1 MKPKIRHSL
10 KICFTI
16 VGTNI
21 GAGFA
26 SGREIWEFF
35 GSYGTGSTFY
45 LVVSIALFSICSMI
59 ILWISWRQKTDHYFG
74 ILKLIMGKRMANWF
88 DGLILL
94 YLILSTLV
102 MFAGSGATFSQWNMS
117 YLFGSSVLAIA
128 VWLILFY
135 DVKGLMSLNYILMPS
150 LTVILCIVCVSFL
163 LYGEPQPVPVQT
175 EMEWLPVWPSAVTY
189 AALNVI
195 PLMAVLATLGRQIRH
210 PLEIGIA
217 GVGSGICLGGVGVL
231 FNLSLLRIENMIPQY
246 DIPLF
251 ALIHSFSPVW
261 FAVISIILW
270 LAIYTTA
277 VSGMYGAVFRI
288 SSWISVPKWSIALM
302 MTVFMVPL
310 SQFGFANLVKV
321 IYPIYGI
328 LNLFILSMI
337 LLYPLQKQSQSA

>member
-1 MKPKIRHSL
+1 MKPNIRHSL

-45 LVVSIALFSICSMI
+45 LIISIALFSICSMTV
-59 ILWISWRQKTDHYFG
+59 LWISWRQETEHYFD
-74 ILKLIMGKRMANWF
+74 ILKLIMGKRMADWF
-88 DGLILL
+88 DGFILL

-102 MFAGSGATFSQWNMS
+102 MFAGSGATFSQWNLS
-117 YLFGSSVLAIA
+117 YLLGSTVLAFA
-128 VWLILFY
+128 VWVILFY
-135 DVKGLMSLNYILMPS
+135 DVKGLMSLNYMLMPS
-150 LTVILCIVCVSFL
+150 LTVILFIVCASFL
-163 LYGEPQPVPVQT
+163 LYGEPQPLPVRT
-175 EMEWLPVWPSAVTY
+175 KMEWLPVWPSAVTY
-189 AALNVI
+189 TALNVI

-217 GVGSGICLGGVGVL
+217 GIGSGICLGGVGVL
-231 FNLSLLRIENMIPQY
+231 FNLSLLRIEDMIPQY

-251 ALIHSFSPVW
+251 ALIQSFSPVW
-261 FAVISIILW
+261 LISISIILW

-288 SSWISVPKWSIALM
+288 SSWVSMPKWIIALIIV
-302 MTVFMVPL
+302 VFMVPL

-321 IYPIYGI
+321 IYPVYGI
-328 LNLFILSMI
+328 LNLFVLSMI
-337 LLYPLQKQSQSA
+337 LLYPLQKQSESA